1 VIRENEQEVAMANHT
16 DKPTKTKTSNAAAR
30 AELEERLNIHDAFY
44 GMLLDNVRDDRYPSS
59 KMMDIL
65 EYTML
70 GYEREEFARIL
81 LEKVSADRYPS
92 VPMIERIARLAGQSA
107 DPAGD
112 PPL

>member
-1 VIRENEQEVAMANHT
+1 MTSHT
-16 DKPTKTKTSNAAAR
+16 NKPTKSKPRDTAAR
-30 AELEERLNIHDAFY
+30 AELEERLDIHDAFY
-44 GMLLDNVRDDRYPSS
+44 GMLLDKVRDDRYPSS

-92 VPMIERIARLAGQSA
+92 IPMIERIARLAGQSA
-107 DPAGD
+107 DPAAD